1 MTKDQAELL
10 LQSLLNRVA
19 ADPGRYRGLI
29 SEQEETAIQLLVGPV
44 APVDRAVTGDGAR
57 PRLPMSG
64 GREPI
69 NSVLIATEE
78 TSVVPN
84 IILCLDFGTA
94 KSKACAAEYRDGDE
108 PISLELGIG
117 RLDNDIDGSVFCAA
131 SSVWVDDSSKVF
143 VGSDAIRKGVQSG
156 DPDRARIDSIKNFVS
171 QATRIEEVQT
181 TLLTEQEDPFQALT
195 QEHALLFYLGY
206 LTDLALTTL
215 ADRGFPRN
223 IRRRFALPCWDVPQ
237 RAWASKYLGELVARA
252 QILADTFHGQWGQG
266 IDVRDLLAVC
276 AASAAHVNRLRYLLD
291 ETPDIEAEYAQRWA
305 GVLEPIA
312 SASTRVWRDKF
323 DRRLTLIV
331 DIGAGTT
338 DVALFWIVQ
347 NEKGKLAFPI
357 ARTSRALRMAGDH
370 LDEILVR
377 LMLERGH
384 IDRRLR
390 ARAEAKLRIEGL
402 RGLKE
407 RIYEEGSLKHRLLND
422 AEVLVTCDEFEQ
434 NPDVL
439 ALRNDLQTLIQQV
452 LAGLSESWQGHADR
466 VNLVLSGGG
475 AKLPMAK
482 DLANLT
488 GTLGS
493 TKVRFRLA
501 PLVPPNVEPAIHG
514 DYPQLA
520 VALGGCLNVVQER
533 YELDEFPG
541 SNTPPGD
548 LERYQTKGI

>member
-1 MTKDQAELL
+1 MNLSEGRNRADAMLESSSPAFSVATNEHRRGLFEKRWWNSSASRLERYAVTKDQAELL

-84 IILCLDFGTA
+84 ILLCLDFGTA

-131 SSVWVDDSSKVF
+131 SSVWVDESSKVF

-206 LTDLALTTL
+206 LTDLALTAL

-347 NEKGKLAFPI
+347 NEKGETRF
-357 ARTSRALRMAGDH
+357 SH
-370 LDEILVR
+370 
-377 LMLERGH
+377 
-384 IDRRLR
+384 
-390 ARAEAKLRIEGL
+390 
-402 RGLKE
+402 
-407 RIYEEGSLKHRLLND
+407 S
-422 AEVLVTCDEFEQ
+422 Q
-434 NPDVL
+434 NFACVK
-439 ALRNDLQTLIQQV
+439 N
-452 LAGLSESWQGHADR
+452 
-466 VNLVLSGGG
+466 GG
-475 AKLPMAK
+475 
-482 DLANLT
+482 
-488 GTLGS
+488 
-493 TKVRFRLA
+493 R
-501 PLVPPNVEPAIHG
+501 PP
-514 DYPQLA
+514 
-520 VALGGCLNVVQER
+520 
-533 YELDEFPG
+533 
-541 SNTPPGD
+541 
-548 LERYQTKGI
+548 